1 MSLSYCLSFITIM
14 PCAGRKEAESTVD
27 FRQEIVILCER
38 LFPAGIDMIIRY
50 FAYAFLY
57 LIRPRTS
64 LSAQD
69 DIVRNDSEVWMI
81 KGYE

>member
-1 MSLSYCLSFITIM
+1 M
-14 PCAGRKEAESTVD
+14 PRAGRKEAESTVD

-38 LFPAGIDMIIRY
+38 LLLAGIDMIIRY
-50 FAYAFLY
+50 FAYSFLC